1 MTMSRG
7 RRMSA
12 LRGERLSRR
21 RIWMTCRGEL
31 MCLVVRDR
39 GRYSCRMKGLAPLR
53 ERRVRPLM
61 RICAVR
67 GSFVDAS
74 RVRLSL
80 RKALLRQLGIP
91 KRRRQPRIQL
101 NDGSVLVSLSGLSLR
116 ARLSGLSRVVM
127 NRAAALSVRPCRKVT
142 NVSADSR
149 VLRIRLELKR
159 AQDANQRGH
168 G

>member
-53 ERRVRPLM
+53 ERRVRRLM
-61 RICAVR
+61 RIYAVR

-80 RKALLRQLGIP
+80 RKALLRQLRIL

-101 NDGSVLVSLSGLSLR
+101 NDHSVLVSLNGLSLR
-116 ARLSGLSRVVM
+116 VRLSGRSRMVM
-127 NRAAALSVRPCRKVT
+127 NRAAALCVHPCPRVISVSEANKASRIARG
-142 NVSADSR
+142 VSQ
-149 VLRIRLELKR
+149 K
-159 AQDANQRGH
+159 GH
-168 G
+168 R